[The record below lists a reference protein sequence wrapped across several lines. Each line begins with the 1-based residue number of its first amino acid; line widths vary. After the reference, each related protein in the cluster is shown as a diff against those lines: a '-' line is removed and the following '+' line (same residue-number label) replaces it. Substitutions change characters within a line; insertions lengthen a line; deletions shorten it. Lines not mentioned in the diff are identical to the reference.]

1 MDNSSDR
8 PEDPSRDLPES
19 DITTNFVEDASP
31 VVENQPKPVESFS
44 EFSISPSLLEI
55 LQRLQFQRPTPIQ
68 GLAIPVAL
76 TGKDLVVEA
85 QTGSGKTLVYLIPLV
100 EQLLQLEGGPDPKS
114 AYGLIVVPTR
124 ELAVQVH
131 QVFQSF
137 NLPIQSCCVIGG
149 ESMSEQKS
157 LLGSD
162 ARVVIGTPGRLL
174 DLLKKKAFRLNHC
187 RYFVLDEADEM
198 LSLGFLEDVRSI
210 LSRLPDQRQ
219 GLFVSATIT
228 PRVEMLASSFLTK
241 AQFLAVE
248 AEESAPSS
256 IDHYYCE
263 VGSDIMAKPTALC
276 DIIETQRPRS
286 AIIFCNTKSD
296 TQLVEVLLRR
306 RGFDAR
312 QINSDLTQ
320 AQRNRVMKKI
330 RAGELQFLV
339 ATDIAARGL
348 DISQIELVV
357 NYSIH
362 EQAEVYVHRTG
373 RTGRAGR
380 HGRAISLVGPRDF
393 GFFHYL
399 TKVLEIKFDRLAL
412 PGDQEIC
419 NARLAHLDE
428 VLRDSQLELKDR
440 DFLIA
445 RKLLS
450 EFGEIEQPT
459 EELETIVA
467 KLCRYAIE
475 RFIQAEVQ
483 SLDEEKEREDG
494 SPEQYA
500 RSGDS
505 ERNDRRHQDRRE
517 NNRDRGGRDH
527 NRGDNNRGDNRG
539 DHRAQRGREEHNR
552 DGDNRSEEPRGN
564 RGRYDEPRDGQGRNN
579 RERNDSRHGDSR
591 QGDSRRND
599 SRHND
604 SHRNDSRR
612 NDSRGNDSRY
622 GNDSRRDRDGGYRG
636 PDQQR
641 NRRSDYADGRQGRGR
656 DADRG
661 RWQQNRSSDQ
671 SPSPEQEVRLY
682 IGQGHIHGMT
692 SQTFTDLAVEFANIK
707 PEHLCRLSIREHYGF
722 VDVKAEHAR
731 MLLKNLNGIE
741 YNGTMLPVEYATAI
755 PVPKPQHQTE

>member
-1 MDNSSDR
+1 MDNNSDH
-8 PEDPSRDLPES
+8 PENLSPNLPAGDS
-19 DITTNFVEDASP
+19 TPNFVDDENL
-31 VVENQPKPVESFS
+31 VIENQPKPVDSFS
-44 EFSISPSLLEI
+44 EFSISPSFLET
-55 LQRLQFQRPTPIQ
+55 LQRLQFERPTPIQ
-68 GLAIPVAL
+68 GLAIPIAL

-100 EQLLQLEGGPDPKS
+100 EQLLQQENSPDLKS
-114 AYGLIVVPTR
+114 TYGLIVVPTR

-149 ESMSEQKS
+149 ESLSEQKS

-241 AQFLAVE
+241 AQFLAVA

-256 IDHYYCE
+256 IEHYYCE
-263 VGSDIMAKPTALC
+263 VDSDIMAKPTALC

-399 TKVLEIKFDRLAL
+399 TKVLEIKFDRLPL
-412 PGDQEIC
+412 PGDQDIC

-494 SPEQYA
+494 GSDQHT

-505 ERNDRRHQDRRE
+505 ERNDRRHQDRRDQGH
-517 NNRDRGGRDH
+517 NRGGRD
-527 NRGDNNRGDNRG
+527 NSRGDNR
-539 DHRAQRGREEHNR
+539 REPREQRNREQRGREENNR
-552 DGDNRSEEPRGN
+552 DGNNRSEEPRHN
-564 RGRYDEPRDGQGRNN
+564 RGRYNESRDGQN
-579 RERNDSRHGDSR
+579 RDRGRNDSRYR
-591 QGDSRRND
+591 DSRRND
-599 SRHND
+599 SRG
-604 SHRNDSRR
+604 

-622 GNDSRRDRDGGYRG
+622 GNDSRRDREGGSRG
-636 PDQQR
+636 HD
-641 NRRSDYADGRQGRGR
+641 RGR
-656 DADRG
+656 DS
-661 RWQQNRSSDQ
+661 RWQNNRPSNQ

-692 SQTFTDLAVEFANIK
+692 SQTFTDLAVEFADIK

-755 PVPKPQHQTE
+755 PAPKPQQQTE